1 MLKQANSPHLVSIG
15 IMRQFICQTLPNKCS
30 KFNYIIFR
38 RVSNLKF
45 EYRDVSSFNGIGFRL
60 LYSPKSKILSIHH
73 FSLNPFTLNES
84 KKLLSEINFHTEQ
97 QVNNPDTL
105 AYNELP
111 TMNGVFLMRNKRV
124 GAESR
129 AFDNIEITNHI
140 QFRVRH

>member
-1 MLKQANSPHLVSIG
+1 M
-15 IMRQFICQTLPNKCS
+15 
-30 KFNYIIFR
+30 IFR

-84 KKLLSEINFHTEQ
+84 KKLLSEINSHTEQ